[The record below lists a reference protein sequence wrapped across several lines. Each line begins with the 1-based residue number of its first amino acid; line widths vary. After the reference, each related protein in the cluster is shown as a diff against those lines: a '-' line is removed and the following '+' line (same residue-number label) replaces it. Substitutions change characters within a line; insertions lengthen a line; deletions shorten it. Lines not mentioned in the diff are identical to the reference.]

1 MELTESTLLAYAPGV
16 RPYARDERAVQFG
29 LDATRSGIVELPA
42 ADALRVLRTLSA
54 PTPLADIVSGL
65 SKVGELD
72 AQSAREI
79 VNDLVAFRILVP
91 RPAATALVVG
101 RSELTSR
108 IIESLSESGMTVR
121 SPLREQSLGSFLA
134 RHAAHAP
141 VFLVDQLAHAEP
153 LARSLRHHGGWIVP
167 CSLIESRVRIGPLAH
182 AGIGPCPMCTQLHD
196 VDRDEAWHTIAAAL
210 PAGPESVDST
220 VAAAGA
226 AMATVIARRIV
237 RIPDPPGVAAPAPAV
252 GDIAHIDPFGSP
264 TITMSQQ
271 SRHAR
276 CPVCF

>member
-1 MELTESTLLAYAPGV
+1 MELTESTSLAFAPGV
-16 RPYARDERAVQFG
+16 RPYARGEDAVQFG

-42 ADALRVLRTLSA
+42 AEALRVLRKLST
-54 PTPLADIVSGL
+54 PTPLADIVSAL
-65 SKVGELD
+65 AKVSDLG
-72 AQSAREI
+72 AQEAREI
-79 VNDLVAFRILVP
+79 VNDLVSYRILVP
-91 RPAATALVVG
+91 RPAVTALVVG
-101 RSELTSR
+101 RSDLTAR
-108 IIESLSESGMTVR
+108 IADSLSEVGMTVR
-121 SPLREQSLGSFLA
+121 SPLRDQSLSSFLA
-134 RHAAHAP
+134 RHATHAP

-153 LARSLRHHGGWIVP
+153 LARTLRHHSGWIVP

-210 PAGPESVDST
+210 PAGPESIDPT
-220 VAAAGA
+220 IAAAGA
-226 AMATVIARRIV
+226 AMVTVIARRIV

-264 TITMSQQ
+264 TIARSQQ
-271 SRHAR
+271 LRHAR